1 MTARESRLLILTIL
15 IGMGIATWLVWSWA
29 DEEKAKA
36 KQRIEEAGM
45 RKDRDEQYL
54 KVWRAEVVAVR
65 EWLKERNVPSM
76 TLANASSMLLNRAQ
90 EAASRG
96 GVRLDDV
103 KFLDV
108 ISESGFEQARMTAT
122 ITDTE
127 ENIYQSLMA
136 FHDPERLQ
144 VVRALRVQPDK
155 KEQSQIV
162 ADVEMRLYYKPLEAE
177 VADVPEVEEDQPN
190 D

>member
-1 MTARESRLLILTIL
+1 MTERESRLLILTIL
-15 IGMGIATWLVWSWA
+15 LGMGIATWLVWSWA
-29 DEEKAKA
+29 DQEKAA
-36 KQRIEEAGM
+36 AQLRIEEAEGK
-45 RKDRDEQYL
+45 RERDQQYL
-54 KVWRAEVVAVR
+54 KVWRAAVVPVR

-76 TLANASSMLLNRAQ
+76 TMANASSMLLNRAQ
-90 EAASRG
+90 EAASSG

-108 ISESGFEQARMTAT
+108 VSESGFEQARMTAT

-155 KEQSQIV
+155 KDQSV
-162 ADVEMRLYYKPLEAE
+162 VSADVELRFYYKPLEADA
-177 VADVPEVEEDQPN
+177 VDVPESGGETESD
-190 D
+190 